1 MVGALLFVCAF
12 ALLIGASSASAAG
25 PTYVYQD
32 ISTDTAWDDSGS
44 PYIVNNTITVQS
56 GVTLTVGP
64 NVTVKA
70 DPGTTIFVDGSLVAA
85 GNAAH
90 MVNFTQNSTTW
101 SGIYGHGNSVI
112 SFNFVKFNNA
122 TGLNVQNTGVFINSR
137 FTDISTSAIN
147 FNIASKNGN
156 LTVTNCEFTQIGT
169 MDILGLITVQSNANN
184 VVTYT
189 TPISITNNYFGPGS
203 SNYAIQISEY
213 VYSSENASVTLN
225 GNVVINNNRFNI
237 GAGSAISL
245 SHLASASQNS
255 TATFSGFTTINLNRF
270 NSGNAISI
278 TDVGSVADM
287 ANPTIKH
294 YNAVHVNDVINIL
307 NNDLRQ
313 VSGYGFLNVAQL
325 VAFGQ
330 TTSSINDPVTITGN
344 NFTTT
349 GDAIVIQKIGTA
361 GDNATGTFSSKILV
375 ENNRML
381 DVVNGANI
389 YRVLNT
395 VGGYNSTIT
404 YTGNQKISNNTVT
417 IGSGPFL
424 NQVLSTTSVGYGQL
438 NVNGGTVISDNNIV
452 DIGSSPAFLST
463 IAVVLIQH
471 SETTITD
478 PTAIINNNVD
488 RAGRISAYDATYTVT
503 DWSKLTIQGDILVQ
517 GNEGAQLANSGVVFS
532 PTFVAENDATLV
544 LTSNLK
550 VLDNKINSTLGTGI
564 ELTLSENAVLKGSS
578 SLIMPIEISR
588 NTIRADASDG
598 VAMTIVVNAA
608 NNATAGISGA
618 IFIDSNR
625 IVKATNAFM
634 INRQLSANNMYNSS
648 VSLEGNV
655 VCANN
660 VMTALTGKGLYVYDR
675 VSVNGY
681 KTSVFTSSVIATGNT
696 VDQAFGRMIDID
708 RDGMSS
714 YGNARLTIS
723 GVITVDDN
731 VAAIC
736 GDLINV
742 NLGYNANGKSTVV
755 VTGDV
760 LVRNNQGL
768 DVATSGIQVY
778 SHSEATNNA
787 VISTTSNIEI
797 RNNFAQ
803 VVNSHGIDMERDL
816 VVRGN
821 STGTFTGTVKI
832 LRNTLVQENFRAFY
846 AENYVASYDNAKGL
860 IIGDFTVSNN
870 TVSVYDQ
877 VGFDIEI
884 MASAEVRLAEM
895 VSTATYNGNVLI
907 ADNMVTVTDCTGSY
921 DQYYIYFWAEG
932 DADVTG
938 STQGNKW
945 ANATMGNIQVL
956 RNTAVMNGED
966 AYGIEYD
973 PDIYA
978 NAAYGGSA
986 SAIVGTQ
993 MIANN
998 QVTGFGDS
1006 FYGLYIYGDNLY
1018 ADSNVGNA
1026 TVVSGA
1032 ITFRDNTIDL
1042 KGNGSTGIYF
1052 DHEHDIYAQAQSRW
1066 LASFILNGGL
1076 NIVRNTI
1083 VMNGNNNYGIDVYND
1098 GYQTYVQVDDSHS
1111 IAVLEFDLNIN
1122 NNVLTMLGMNNYGI
1136 LVEDYYLYAYYWNG
1150 NVTLKAGVSVAS
1162 NNVRLNG
1169 QTGAGIL
1176 VNVPLEVDST
1186 SFNGQAAL
1194 STTVSVMNNIVA
1206 KGDFGI
1212 RIIGSGEGII
1222 FVTGNKVTGTN
1233 TTALVVEHSNAVIE
1247 NNIIT
1252 ENQGDG
1258 IRLANNLASTNI
1270 AIGNNTITHNVGY
1283 GLRILTSNGVT
1294 MYNGIFETNMKDGI
1308 SVPAFDAG
1316 YTLGSQVK
1324 WVVDAAASVRDNDV
1338 LLGGNLEIMRTGVL
1352 TIDSVNGF
1360 TIAEADTGVT
1370 MLIVDFG
1377 GSMIVRNSN
1386 MYSDNDRGLFLV
1398 YGGLEMTSSS
1408 AMGWSEIYLAKTST
1422 AKITACTISN
1432 NDRNG
1437 IRVDGSSP
1445 TISSTTIAMN
1455 GMDGIYIDNGSEPI
1469 IKSCH
1474 IVLNERGI
1482 YARNSNLDNVV
1493 DNIFALNTVAGVY
1506 AEGVAGRIHANIFL
1520 MDRNEIFVYNC
1531 NVSIEDNEIG
1541 YARIVDQVAQ
1551 YSTVLSLV
1559 LSYMDTSSVTEGLES
1574 EGLGASM
1581 YSSLLSELTSMLL
1594 NHVGVYAVNSEV
1606 AAKDNSYGMLTY
1618 AMYAENSTVSFSDA
1632 VKNNVIVLQW
1642 LNKNLD
1648 SRNISIPT
1656 FVYNGIYA
1664 IDSRLTITGASIQ
1677 CVNDAVFLDDSS
1689 AVISDSALNASR
1701 FDVYSVHKSNV
1712 SMTTTTLDG
1721 KLKVEDSGT
1730 MTWLNQFT
1738 VIVKDADGK
1747 LVSGAPVTV
1756 VDGNGKLIAS
1766 GVTGSNGQFLAD
1778 VAGWT
1783 QDANGKQ
1790 SVTAPYWVNAT
1801 VGGKTISQTVDG
1813 SQVQTVSA
1821 QAEKSMI
1828 DTILLP
1834 LLLIICLVVV
1844 LVVVM
1849 VVLRIRKK

>member
-12 ALLIGASSASAAG
+12 ALLISASGASAAG

-32 ISTDTAWDDSGS
+32 ISTNTGWDDTGS

-70 DPGTTIFVDGSLVAA
+70 DLGTTIFVDGSLVAS

-101 SGIYGHGNSVI
+101 SGISGHGNSVI

-122 TGLNVQNTGVFINSR
+122 TGMNVQNTGVFINSR
-137 FTDISTSAIN
+137 FSDLSSTAIN

-156 LTVTNCEFTQIGT
+156 LTVTNCEFTQIGM
-169 MDILGLITVQSNANN
+169 MDILGFVTVQSNANN
-184 VVTYT
+184 VVSYV
-189 TPISITNNYFGPGS
+189 TPISITNNYFGPGLS
-203 SNYAIQISEY
+203 DYAIQISEY
-213 VYSSENASVTLN
+213 AVSSENASVTLN
-225 GNVVINNNRFNI
+225 GNVVINNNRFNT
-237 GAGSAISL
+237 GAVSAISL
-245 SHLASASQNS
+245 AHYAYAGQNS

-278 TDVGSVADM
+278 SDVGVVTDLAS
-287 ANPTIKH
+287 PSIKH
-294 YNAVHVNDVINIL
+294 DNAVHVNDVINIL

-313 VSGYGFLNVAQL
+313 VSGFGIQNVAQL
-325 VAFGQ
+325 VASGQ
-330 TTSSINDPVTITGN
+330 KTSSINDPLTITGN

-349 GDAIVIQKIGTA
+349 SDAIVIQKIGST
-361 GDNATGTFSSKILV
+361 GDNATGTFSSNILV

-381 DVVNGANI
+381 DVVNGAII
-389 YRVLNT
+389 YRVLNL
-395 VGGYNSTIT
+395 VSAYNDTIT
-404 YTGNQKISNNTVT
+404 YTGTQKISNNTVT
-417 IGSGPFL
+417 LGSGPFL
-424 NQVLSTTSVGYGQL
+424 NQLLSVTSAGYGHL
-438 NVNGGTVISDNNIV
+438 TVNGGTVISDNNIV
-452 DIGSSPAFLST
+452 NIGATPTFLST
-463 IAVVLIQH
+463 STVTLTQH
-471 SETTITD
+471 SEATITD
-478 PTAIINNNVD
+478 PATIVNNNVD
-488 RAGRISAYDATYTVT
+488 VAGSISVYGAVYTAME
-503 DWSKLTIQGDILVQ
+503 WSKLNIKGDVLVQ
-517 GNEGAQLANSGVVFS
+517 GNEGAQLVNNGVVFN
-532 PTFVAENDATLV
+532 PTFVAGNDATLV

-564 ELTLSENAVLKGSS
+564 ELTLSESAVLRGSA
-578 SLIMPIEISR
+578 SLTMPIEISR
-588 NTIRADASDG
+588 NTIRTDASDG
-598 VAMTIVVNAA
+598 VAMTLVVNAA
-608 NNATAGISGA
+608 NNATTGISGA
-618 IFIDSNR
+618 ILVDSNR
-625 IVKATNAFM
+625 IVNAANAFM
-634 INRQLSANNMYNSS
+634 INRQISATNMFNSS

-655 VCANN
+655 VCTNN
-660 VMTALTGKGLYVYDR
+660 VMTTLTGKGLYVFDR
-675 VSVNGY
+675 VSANGY

-696 VDQAFGRMIDID
+696 VNQASGRMIDID
-708 RDGMSS
+708 RDGLNS

-723 GVITVDDN
+723 GVINVDDN
-731 VAAIC
+731 VAEIC

-755 VTGDV
+755 TTGDV
-760 LVRNNQGL
+760 LVSNNQGL
-768 DVATSGIQVY
+768 DVAIHGIQVY
-778 SHSEATNNA
+778 SRSEATNNGT
-787 VISTTSNIEI
+787 ISTTSNIVI
-797 RNNFAQ
+797 RDNFVQ
-803 VVNSHGIDMERDL
+803 VGNSYGMDMGRDL
-816 VVRGN
+816 IVRGN
-821 STGTFTGTVKI
+821 STGTFTGKVDI
-832 LRNTLVQENFRAFY
+832 LRNTIVQENNRAFY

-870 TVSVYDQ
+870 TVSVYDYE
-877 VGFDIEI
+877 GYNIEI
-884 MASAEVRLAEM
+884 VATAEVRLAKM
-895 VSTATYNGNVLI
+895 VSTATYSGDVLI
-907 ADNMVTVTDCTGSY
+907 ADNMATLTDSTGSSE
-921 DQYYIYFWAEG
+921 QYYIYFWAEG
-932 DADVTG
+932 DANVAG

-956 RNTAVMNGED
+956 RNTAVLYGAD

-973 PDIYA
+973 PDVYA
-978 NAAYGGSA
+978 NAAFGGSA
-986 SAIVGTQ
+986 SATVGTQ
-993 MIANN
+993 LIANN
-998 QVTGFGDS
+998 QVTGFGES

-1018 ADSNVGNA
+1018 ADSNAGNA

-1032 ITFRDNTIDL
+1032 ITFRDNTIDM
-1042 KGNGSTGIYF
+1042 KGNGSIGIYF
-1052 DHEHDIYAQAQSRW
+1052 DHENDVYAQAQSRW
-1066 LASFILNGGL
+1066 LASFVLNGGL

-1083 VMNGNNNYGIDVYND
+1083 VMDGNNNHGIEVYND
-1098 GYQTYVQVDDSHS
+1098 GYQTYVDVDNSHS
-1111 IAVLEFDLNIN
+1111 MAVLEFDLNIN
-1122 NNVLTMLGMNNYGI
+1122 NNVLTMLGKNNHGI
-1136 LVEDYYLYAYYWNG
+1136 FVEDYDLYAHYWDG
-1150 NVTLKAGVSVAS
+1150 SVTLKAGITVES
-1162 NNVRLNG
+1162 NNVKLNG
-1169 QTGAGIL
+1169 QTGVGIL
-1176 VNVPLEVDST
+1176 VNAPFEFDST
-1186 SFNGQAAL
+1186 SFNGQATL
-1194 STTVSVMNNIVA
+1194 STPVSVMHNVVA

-1212 RIIGSGEGII
+1212 QVIGSGDGTI
-1222 FVTGNKVTGTN
+1222 FVTGNRVTGTN
-1233 TTALVVEHSNAVIE
+1233 TTALTVEQSNAVVE

-1258 IRLANNLASTNI
+1258 IRLADNLASTNI
-1270 AIGNNTITHNVGY
+1270 VIGNNTITHNVGY

-1294 MYNGIFETNMKDGI
+1294 MYNGLFETNMNDGI
-1308 SVPAFDAG
+1308 SVPAFDEG
-1316 YTLGSQVK
+1316 YTVGSQVK
-1324 WVVDAAASVRDNDV
+1324 WVIDAAASVRDNDV
-1338 LLGGNLEIMRTGVL
+1338 FLGGNLEILRTGVL
-1352 TIDSVNGF
+1352 TIDSVNDF

-1370 MLIVDFG
+1370 MLTVDFG
-1377 GSMIVRNSN
+1377 GSLIVRNSN
-1386 MYSDNDRGLFLV
+1386 MYTDNGMGLFLV

-1408 AMGWSEIYLAKTST
+1408 AMGWSEIYLANTST

-1437 IRVDGSSP
+1437 IRVDGSKP

-1520 MDRNEIFVYNC
+1520 LDRTEIFVYNC

-1541 YARIVDQVAQ
+1541 YARLVDQVAQ

-1574 EGLGASM
+1574 EGLGVPM

-1618 AMYAENSTVSFSDA
+1618 AMYAENSSVSFSDT

-1648 SRNISIPT
+1648 SRNITIPT

-1664 IDSRLTITGASIQ
+1664 INSRLTLTGASIQ

-1689 AVISDSALNASR
+1689 AAISNSALNASR

-1712 SMTTTTLDG
+1712 SMTTTSLDG
-1721 KLKVEDSGT
+1721 KQKVEDSGT

-1756 VDGNGKLIAS
+1756 VNGNGKLIAS
-1766 GVTGSNGQFLAD
+1766 GVTASNGQFLAD
-1778 VAGWT
+1778 VIGWT
-1783 QDANGKQ
+1783 QNANGKQ
-1790 SVTAPYWVNAT
+1790 GVSAPYWVNAT
-1801 VGGKTISQTVDG
+1801 VDGKAISQTVDG
-1813 SQVQTVSA
+1813 SQVQTVYA

-1828 DTILLP
+1828 DSILLP

-1844 LVVVM
+1844 LVVIV